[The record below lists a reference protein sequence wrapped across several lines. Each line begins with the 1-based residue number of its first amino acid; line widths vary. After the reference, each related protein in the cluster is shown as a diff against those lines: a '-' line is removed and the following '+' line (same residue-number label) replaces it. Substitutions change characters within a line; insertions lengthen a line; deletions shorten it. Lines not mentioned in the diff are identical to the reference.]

1 MAVPHWGSLMLRQHS
16 RMKRNTQMTTIP
28 KRIIVK
34 GSVNRKSI
42 SSDMSM
48 KKMVKV
54 YGDLG

>member
-1 MAVPHWGSLMLRQHS
+1 
-16 RMKRNTQMTTIP
+16 MTTIP

-48 KKMVKV
+48 KKKVKV
-54 YGDLG
+54 YDDLG